1 MIKKKYRLGADFFTS
16 QNIYTQHK
24 DKIVL
29 PGAHIFFFPS
39 DNNYSRYACV
49 LKKQL
54 FSSHV
59 SKNQFKRSFFSLIQ
73 QKNFHTQ
80 ITGKNIIVIIKQ
92 PTEKTLQD
100 ITEVLSTLL

>member
-1 MIKKKYRLGADFFTS
+1 MIEKKYRLGARFFTS
-16 QNIYTQHK
+16 QKVYTQHK

-59 SKNQFKRSFFSLIQ
+59 SKNRFKRSFFSLIQ
-73 QKNFHTQ
+73 EKKLHTQ
-80 ITGKNIIVIIKQ
+80 ITGKDIVVIIKE

-100 ITEVLSTLL
+100 ITNTLTTLL